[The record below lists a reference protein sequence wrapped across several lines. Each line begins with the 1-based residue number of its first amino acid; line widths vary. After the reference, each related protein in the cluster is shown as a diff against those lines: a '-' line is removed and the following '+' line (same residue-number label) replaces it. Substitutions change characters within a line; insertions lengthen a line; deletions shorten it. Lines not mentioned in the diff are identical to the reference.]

1 MGQMKGIILAGGS
14 DTKLYP
20 MTLIT
25 CKQLLP
31 VYDKPLIYYPLTTLM
46 LAGIRDILIIS
57 TPDDTPKLKKLLGDG
72 SQFGINLSYAVQEHP
87 DGLAQAFIIGEDF
100 IGSDSVAMIL
110 GDNIFYGNG
119 LGYMLRQ
126 AGKVRDGATI
136 FSIYVDKPKNYG
148 VVELDENNNPVAIIE
163 KPEHTVSSYAVT
175 GIYFYDNKVVE
186 YAKALKPSARGKL
199 EITDINQ
206 RYLEEGRLN
215 IRFMN
220 RGFSWFEADD
230 EANILKATK
239 YIQTI
244 EKLQGI
250 QVSVPEEI
258 AYNMRWITPE
268 ELLKSAER
276 YGKSPYGQHLKKV
289 ADGKILYSSTKPGER
304 PLWGTEDESLKQKD

>member
-1 MGQMKGIILAGGS
+1 MKGIILAGGS

-57 TPDDTPKLKKLLGDG
+57 TPDDTPKLRKLLGDG
-72 SQFGINLSYAVQEHP
+72 RQFGINLSYAVQEHP
-87 DGLAQAFIIGEDF
+87 DGLAQAFIIGEEF
-100 IGSDSVAMIL
+100 IGNDSVAMIL

-126 AGKVRDGATI
+126 AGKVKDGATI
-136 FSIYVDKPKNYG
+136 FSIYVDKPQEYG
-148 VVELDENNNPVAIIE
+148 VVELDDNNNPVAIIE
-163 KPEHTVSSYAVT
+163 KPEKTVSSYAVT
-175 GIYFYDNKVVE
+175 GIYFYDNNVVE

-206 RYLEEGRLN
+206 RYLEEGKLN
-215 IRFMN
+215 IKFMN
-220 RGFSWFEADD
+220 RGFSWFEAND
-230 EANILKATK
+230 EINISKATK

-268 ELLKSAER
+268 ELLQSADR
-276 YGKSPYGQHLKKV
+276 YGKSPYGQHLRKV